1 VREWRNMLTCSEI
14 KNSVHEYNSGQAFR
28 HDLALKAALTAVQTL
43 SPCAARFLAE
53 ICVVADWG
61 SIPRQIFPF
70 EMRIAM
76 AAELENVWPLLAS
89 LRTLSD
95 TD

>member
-1 VREWRNMLTCSEI
+1 LTCSEI